1 MAKTHDY
8 SVSPLAFLAGALIG
22 AGIALLLAPY
32 SGEETRS
39 KLREYAGRAKDD
51 LIERGREAK
60 ATFDK
65 AVERGRETFD
75 SAKER
80 GKQAYEAGMGAVREG
95 GRR

>member
-1 MAKTHDY
+1 MAETHNY
-8 SVSPLAFLAGALIG
+8 SVGPLAFFAGALIG

-39 KLREYAGRAKDD
+39 RLREYAERTKDE
-51 LIERGREAK
+51 LLERGREAK
-60 ATFDK
+60 ATFNT
-65 AVERGRETFD
+65 AMERGRETVD

-80 GKQAYEAGMGAVREG
+80 GKQAYEAGMGAVRES